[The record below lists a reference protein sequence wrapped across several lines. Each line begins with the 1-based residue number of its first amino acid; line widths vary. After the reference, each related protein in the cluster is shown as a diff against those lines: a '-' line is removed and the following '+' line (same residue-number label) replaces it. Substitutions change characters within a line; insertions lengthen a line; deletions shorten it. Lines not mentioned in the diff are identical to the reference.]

1 MAMAWIWT
9 GMAVVS
15 VVCGAV
21 YGRMEAVSAAALEGA
36 GQAVRLCL
44 SMAGMLCLWTGLME
58 VMDRCGLSRRLGR
71 LFRPVLRRLLPRASR
86 DPETLAAVTANVSAN
101 LLGLG
106 NAATPMGIRAAC
118 RMARGTEGVASDEL
132 CRLVVLNTASIQLL
146 PTTVASIRAVCG
158 SAAPLDILPAVWVS
172 SLLSVTAGLAAA
184 AMGRRTDVYGALT
197 DGAAEGLRVLG
208 RILPALVVL
217 LSAVQ
222 MFRASGAMEL
232 LTGPLSPVLEG
243 LGIPP
248 ETAVLLLVRPVS
260 GSGALAVG
268 SQLMEQ
274 YGPDSYIG
282 RVTAVMLGCSETTF
296 YTVAVYYG
304 AAGIRRTRHT
314 VPAALAADAAAFIA
328 AAWAVRVFFP

>member
-1 MAMAWIWT
+1 MTDWVIP
-9 GMAVVS
+9 
-15 VVCGAV
+15 C
-21 YGRMEAVSAAALEGA
+21 LLA
-36 GQAVRLCL
+36 GV
-44 SMAGMLCLWTGLME
+44 
-58 VMDRCGLSRRLGR
+58 
-71 LFRPVLRRLLPRASR
+71 
-86 DPETLAAVTANVSAN
+86 
-101 LLGLG
+101 
-106 NAATPMGIRAAC
+106 
-118 RMARGTEGVASDEL
+118 
-132 CRLVVLNTASIQLL
+132 
-146 PTTVASIRAVCG
+146 
-158 SAAPLDILPAVWVS
+158 
-172 SLLSVTAGLAAA
+172 AAA

-232 LTGPLSPVLEG
+232 LTGLLSPVLEG

-274 YGPDSYIG
+274 YG

-314 VPAALAADAAAFIA
+314 VPAALAADAAAFVA